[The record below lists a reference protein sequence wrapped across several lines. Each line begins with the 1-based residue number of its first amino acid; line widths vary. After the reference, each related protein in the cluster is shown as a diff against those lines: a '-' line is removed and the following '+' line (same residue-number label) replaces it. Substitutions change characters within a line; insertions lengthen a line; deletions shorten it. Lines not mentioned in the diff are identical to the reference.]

1 MKMPRST
8 MLAVGLL
15 GLLLAAPFGA
25 FAAIMAIDL
34 GNDSLKIAIVKPT
47 KTPIS
52 IVLNEM
58 SQRKTSASV
67 AVVKGERLVGEDAA
81 ALAARF
87 PEKVYSGFRDM
98 LGKKADDA
106 TLLGDLERLNVPF
119 DLIKAENRS
128 TVAFQT
134 DGSVGLS
141 VEEAVASLFEYAA
154 ALSKQEADG
163 APVSD
168 AVIVVPA
175 YYTPA
180 QREGIKDVAKLAGL
194 NVLSLVN
201 SHAAAALHY
210 GIERDF
216 TDKRESVV
224 FYDLGAKS
232 AEAALVEFSSY
243 EDDKGKSVSQ
253 FEVKDVAWVTHN
265 AGGDALEAVLM
276 DIMLAKFDSDTSKG
290 DEARSNKR
298 AVAKL
303 RKQAQKAKHVLSANT
318 EVGISIEDLL
328 PDVDFRAHVTRDEFE
343 AAAENVVARAVAP
356 LKTIMERNEVTADGV
371 TGVELLGGS
380 SRVPVVKARLSELL
394 NGRSLDTH
402 LDADEAVVLGAGY
415 VAANLSTIFRLRT
428 FGMTD
433 KAMFHVDYELDGAPA
448 TPLVPVL
455 EVAPTDHPIKLE
467 NVTADSFA
475 VSLSWSNEHGA
486 ALDCCKIREPMG
498 NVVVSGIDA
507 VVKKRGFSGDV
518 VLHTRTDVGGAF
530 VVDHADASMEI
541 EVEEKVAADVE
552 KKEGDGDEEDKPDDI
567 PEETKLVRR
576 RVTDR
581 LDVDIDLFPGVKM
594 SVDDHKA
601 SKKVLR
607 EYREMDRK
615 KRELA
620 KAKND
625 LEAYCISRSSRLNDE
640 DSDLYAYSTESER
653 ASASKALM
661 EAEDWIYSDEAE
673 GANAATF
680 RSKLSGV
687 SALIDEIENRIQEAE
702 TRPGALRTARAFAE
716 DSMKTVEAWAE
727 TKPWITAEETETV
740 AQNIT
745 SLTTWL
751 SEKEAAQEAA
761 DKNTDPVVTT
771 WQILSELDTVKKA
784 FTRVNIKSKPLEKT
798 KEVEEVEEVEELE
811 DADTAEGVDGEEDK
825 NQEEEAGAGAEQT
838 EDGKTTEDAAG
849 DHDEL

>member
-1 MKMPRST
+1 MKMHLST
-8 MLAVGLL
+8 LLAIGLL
-15 GLLLAAPFGA
+15 GLLLAAPLRA

-87 PEKVYSGFRDM
+87 PEKVYSGFREM
-98 LGKKADDA
+98 LGKKFDDA
-106 TLLGDLERLNVPF
+106 TLIEDLKRLNVPF
-119 DLIKAENRS
+119 DVTKAENRS
-128 TVAFQT
+128 TVTFQT

-154 ALSKQEADG
+154 ALSKAEADG
-163 APVSD
+163 ALVSD

-180 QREGIKDVAKLAGL
+180 QRQAIKDVAKLAGL

-216 TDKRESVV
+216 AGKRESVV

-253 FEVKDVAWVTHN
+253 FEVKDVAWINHN

-276 DIMLAKFDSDTSKG
+276 DIMVAKFDKDTSKG
-290 DEARSNKR
+290 DEARSNNR

-328 PDVDFRAHVTRDEFE
+328 PDVDFRAQVTREEFE
-343 AAAENVVARAVAP
+343 AAAEDVVARAVAP
-356 LKTIMERNEVTADGV
+356 LKTIMERNEVTANDL

-380 SRVPVVKARLSELL
+380 SRVPMVKARLSELL

-433 KAMFHVDYELDGAPA
+433 KAMFHVDYRLDGASA
-448 TPLVPVL
+448 SPLVPVL
-455 EVAPTDHPIKLE
+455 EDAPTDHPIKQE
-467 NVTADSFA
+467 NVTVDSFTVA
-475 VSLSWSNEHGA
+475 LSWNNDHGA

-518 VLHTRTDVGGAF
+518 VLHTRTDAGGSFIVGS
-530 VVDHADASMEI
+530 ADASMEI
-541 EVEEKVAADVE
+541 EVEEKVAVDEE
-552 KKEGDGDEEDKPDDI
+552 KKEGDSEKDELEDAPV
-567 PEETKLVRR
+567 ETKLVRKL
-576 RVTDR
+576 VTDR
-581 LDVDIDLFPGVKM
+581 LDVNIDLYPGVKM
-594 SVDDHKA
+594 SLDDHKA

-625 LEAYCISRSSRLNDE
+625 LEAYCLSRSSRLNDE
-640 DSDLYAYSTESER
+640 DSELYAYSSESER
-653 ASASKALM
+653 AAASKALM
-661 EAEDWIYSDEAE
+661 EAEDWIYGDEAE
-673 GANAATF
+673 DANAATF
-680 RSKLSGV
+680 RAKLSGV
-687 SALIDEIENRIQEAE
+687 SALIDEIEDRIQEAE
-702 TRPGALRTARAFAE
+702 MRPGALRTARSFAE
-716 DSMKTVEAWAE
+716 DSMKTVESWAE
-727 TKPWITAEETETV
+727 TKPWITAEETESV

-745 SLTTWL
+745 ALTTWL

-771 WQILSELDTVKKA
+771 SQILSELETVKKT

-798 KEVEEVEEVEELE
+798 KEVE
-811 DADTAEGVDGEEDK
+811 DVDGNEAVGEGAEDK
-825 NQEEEAGAGAEQT
+825 SQEGAGTEQT
-838 EDGKTTEDAAG
+838 EDSKTTDDGTG
-849 DHDEL
+849 DHTEL